1 MPTTQKSPKKQTKAT
16 QKVGG
21 SAKKPVTKAME
32 GGKAAPSKGKMTRGG
47 SAKGGGI
54 SSISISEKMPVTK
67 KTMNEAIN
75 EIETKIKETIQSI
88 DSKID
93 AKIYEVG
100 TKIYEVEETIQAIF
114 NNLDNDKQFKIRQ
127 EISNNRKL

>member
-1 MPTTQKSPKKQTKAT
+1 MPTTQKSPQKHTKAT

-21 SAKKPVTKAME
+21 SANPKPKKPVTKAME

-47 SAKGGGI
+47 SAKSGG
-54 SSISISEKMPVTK
+54 ISISEKMPVTK

-75 EIETKIKETIQSI
+75 EIEKTIQYI

-93 AKIYEVG
+93 LKIYEFEN
-100 TKIYEVEETIQAIF
+100 TIRAIYK
-114 NNLDNDKQFKIRQ
+114 NLYNDKQSKIRK
-127 EISNNRKL
+127 EIWDNKEENKFG